1 MIETE
6 EQAQQALL
14 KWKETIRA
22 IYTPQS
28 TPSGELLAWMRA
40 FEQGLATAR
49 LLGPIDER
57 ETARAIAIRALAE
70 RGID

>member
-57 ETARAIAIRALAE
+57 EVSRGIAIRALAE

>member
-14 KWKETIRA
+14 KWKSTLKA
-22 IYTPQS
+22 IYTPGS
-28 TPSGELLAWMRA
+28 TPHPEEIAWMLA
-40 FEQGLATAR
+40 FQQGLATAR
-49 LLGPIDER
+49 LLGIMDER
-57 ETARAIAIRALAE
+57 ETSRGIAIRALAE

>member
-14 KWKETIRA
+14 KWKSILKA
-22 IYTPQS
+22 IYTPGS
-28 TPSGELLAWMRA
+28 TPHPEEIAWMLA
-40 FEQGLATAR
+40 FQQGLATAR
-49 LLGPIDER
+49 LLGIMDER
-57 ETARAIAIRALAE
+57 EASRGIAIRALAE